1 MPTCANYKGQI
12 GINDVVCAGAMM
24 TKGVFDT
31 TAASRY
37 NDDAASRY
45 HFPKRYYQLAARM
58 RGDWI
63 VYRVP
68 RAAGGSMGYF
78 AAARVQ
84 ELIPD
89 ETDATHFYALM
100 SDYTPFDKTV
110 PFSVDGRYSEQVLRD
125 LTNRSDVG
133 RTLHGQSIRE
143 LSDADFAAIVRSGLN
158 ETLDAS
164 NARRLNLD
172 RATLDTDTRE
182 LLDAPFVEQ
191 ERRIEQILLNRKVR
205 DANFRRA
212 VCAAYEDTCAVTG
225 IRVINGG
232 GRAEVQAAH
241 IWPVAD
247 GGPDVVQNGIALSG
261 TIHWLFDRHLISID
275 ETYRLHISHNK
286 IPSELRSL
294 FAYQGERMRPPKDP
308 ALHPNPAYLTR
319 HMAAFGGRS
328 S

>member
-1 MPTCANYKGQI
+1 VDITEENS
-12 GINDVVCAGAMM
+12 AGAMVV
-24 TKGVFDT
+24 KGVFDT
-31 TAASRY
+31 SASSRY
-37 NDDAASRY
+37 KDDAASQY
-45 HFPKRYYQLAARM
+45 HFPKLYRQRVERLI
-58 RGDWI
+58 GGWI

-68 RAAGGSMGYF
+68 RVAGGSMGYI
-78 AAARVQ
+78 AAARV
-84 ELIPD
+84 EAVVPD
-89 ETDATHFYALM
+89 EEDPSHFYALM

-110 PFSVDGRYSEQVLRD
+110 PFSVNGRYAEQILRD
-125 LTNRSDVG
+125 LSNRSDVG
-133 RTLHGQSIRE
+133 RTLQGHSVRE
-143 LSDADFAAIVRSGLN
+143 LSEEDFAAIVRSGLS

-172 RATLDTDTRE
+172 RTTLDTDTRE
-182 LLDAPFVEQ
+182 LLDAPLVEQ

-286 IPSELRSL
+286 VPSELRSL

-319 HMAAFGGRS
+319 HMAAFGGS
-328 S
+328 N